1 MTNRTQPISELLGT
15 AAAQAVP
22 AVRGVADSDLDAPTP
37 CSEYD
42 VRALLNHLFQ
52 VVVNFQAL
60 AAKQPADFST
70 TPDHLADPDW
80 RVRFEAET
88 AKLVAAWAAP
98 GAEEGTSGGMGL
110 PSRTVGSMVLL
121 DLTVHVWDLARATGR
136 TFVPEPDVVENLAEL
151 VDRMAP
157 TARSMNVF
165 GEPVEPPRGAS
176 AFELLLAATGRD
188 PRGWAAA
195 TG

>member
-15 AAAQAVP
+15 AATQAAPV
-22 AVRGVADSDLDAPTP
+22 VRGITDDSFAAPTP

-70 TPDHLADPDW
+70 TPDCLSEPDW
-80 RVRFEAET
+80 RARFETET

-98 GAEEGTSGGMGL
+98 GAEEGTSAGMGL
-110 PSRTVGSMVLL
+110 PSRTVGSMALL
-121 DLTVHVWDLARATGR
+121 DLTVHVWDLAQATGR
-136 TFVPEPDVVENLAEL
+136 SFEPDPAVVENLWEL
-151 VDRMAP
+151 VERMAP
-157 TARSMNVF
+157 TARKMNVF
-165 GEPVEPPRGAS
+165 GEAVEPPEGAS
-176 AFELLLAATGRD
+176 SFELLLAATGRN
-188 PRGWAAA
+188 PRDWAPAA
-195 TG
+195 E